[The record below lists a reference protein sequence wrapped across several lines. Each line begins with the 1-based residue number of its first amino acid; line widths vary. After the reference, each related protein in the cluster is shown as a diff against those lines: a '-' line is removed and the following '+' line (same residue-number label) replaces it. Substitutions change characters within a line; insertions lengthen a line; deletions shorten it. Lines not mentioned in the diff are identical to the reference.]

1 MKTKP
6 DKNSASVYSTD
17 HGRLCPGCSK
27 PVKQCTCRRKDPA
40 ARGDNIVRVARQT
53 KGRKGS
59 GVTLITGVPLDDGG
73 LRQLARELKQ
83 KCGTGGT
90 VKAGIIE
97 IQGDHRDVLLAELKQ
112 RGYTVKLAGG

>member
-6 DKNSASVYSTD
+6 EKNSSSVYSTEQ
-17 HGRLCPGCSK
+17 GRLCPGCSK
-27 PVKQCTCRRKDPA
+27 PVKQCACRRQDPA
-40 ARGDNIVRVARQT
+40 PRGDGIVRVARET

-59 GVTLITGVPLDDGG
+59 GVTLITGVPLDEGG

-83 KCGTGGT
+83 QCGTGGT

-97 IQGDHRDVLLAELKQ
+97 IQGDHRDILLEALKT
-112 RGYTVKLAGG
+112 RGYTVKRAGG